1 MEKNDFILWGTAAVI
16 LAFGI
21 ITIPSKGVLNMSQ
34 QAITKVN
41 RQIADVKATD
51 PASILDN
58 NSRQYNLQQIE
69 SKANQQLTEG
79 VGLAMG
85 GIHSGDDLKNNQ
97 NKLISDL
104 GSKSNMNKL
113 VKQTISRNENKY
125 LAKQNDSVSVSFG
138 DTDDIS
144 RIPVT
149 IVTQYTQQDNTAK
162 YYIITGSYDGQR
174 QKLNTGLGVKGMLKK
189 TPTTVTSGGDQ

>member
-1 MEKNDFILWGTAAVI
+1 MEKNNLILWSTAAVI
-16 LAFGI
+16 MACGI

-34 QAITKVN
+34 QAITRVN

-58 NSRQYNLQQIE
+58 SQQYNLQQIE
-69 SKANQQLTEG
+69 SKANQQLAEG

-85 GIHSGDDLKNNQ
+85 GIHSADDLKNNQ
-97 NKLISDL
+97 NKLIGDL
-104 GSKSNMNKL
+104 GSKSNVNKL

-125 LAKQNDSVSVSFG
+125 LAKQNDNVSVSFG
-138 DTDDIS
+138 DTNDIS
-144 RIPVT
+144 KIPVT

-162 YYIITGSYDGQR
+162 YYIITASYNGQR
-174 QKLNTGLGVKGMLKK
+174 QKLNTGISVKGMLKK